1 MKKKNVKQRL
11 NAMIKELADANYT
24 HIGLVLLEDLIQRT
38 TKENQ
43 QEIKENIENYS
54 RSIVHPQVY
63 LDVYEIILKN
73 LNTGEENN

>member
-1 MKKKNVKQRL
+1 MKQKKVKQRL

-38 TKENQ
+38 AKENQ
-43 QEIKENIENYS
+43 QEIKENIQNYS
-54 RSIVHPQVY
+54 RSIVHPQIY

-73 LNTGEENN
+73 LNTGEEN

>member
-24 HIGLVLLEDLIQRT
+24 HIGLVLLEDLIQRAA
-38 TKENQ
+38 KENE
-43 QEIKENIENYS
+43 QEIKNNIENYS
-54 RSIVHPQVY
+54 RSFVSPRVY

-73 LNTGEENN
+73 LNTGDENN

>member
-43 QEIKENIENYS
+43 QEIKNNIENYS
-54 RSIVHPQVY
+54 RSFVSPQVY

-73 LNTGEENN
+73 LNTGDENN

>member
-1 MKKKNVKQRL
+1 
-11 NAMIKELADANYT
+11 MIKELADANYT
-24 HIGLVLLEDLIQRT
+24 LIGLVLLEDLIQRT

-54 RSIVHPQVY
+54 RSFVSPQVY

-73 LNTGEENN
+73 LNTGDENN

>member
-24 HIGLVLLEDLIQRT
+24 LIGLVLLEDLIQRT

-54 RSIVHPQVY
+54 RSFVSPQVY

-73 LNTGEENN
+73 LNTGDENN

>member
-24 HIGLVLLEDLIQRT
+24 HIGLVILEDLIQQYV
-38 TKENQ
+38 KECQ
-43 QEIKENIENYS
+43 REVKDNINNYS

-73 LNTGEENN
+73 LKTGDENL